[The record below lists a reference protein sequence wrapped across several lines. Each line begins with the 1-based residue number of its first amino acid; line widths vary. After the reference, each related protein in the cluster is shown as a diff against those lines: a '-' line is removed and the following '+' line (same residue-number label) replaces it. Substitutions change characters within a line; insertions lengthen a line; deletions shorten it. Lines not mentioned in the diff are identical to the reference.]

1 MNIFFTEHVRATAS
15 TSNADA
21 KKNHTNIV
29 WYHRLV
35 NGIYIRTKELV
46 KWKVKS

>member
-21 KKNHTNIV
+21 KKNHTKCDIIDLLMVFTFEQKN
-29 WYHRLV
+29 
-35 NGIYIRTKELV
+35 
-46 KWKVKS
+46 